1 MDAIQFQISFHDLRP
16 IALNFYEL
24 VCRKGIN
31 FLNVSIQRSTVL
43 VSLFSNQHS
52 TLNKLLLL
60 LLLNEE
66 IKVA

>member
-16 IALNFYEL
+16 IASNFYEL

-60 LLLNEE
+60 LLNEE